1 MSDIGDRKVDL
12 FRRGLQILSLQGSER
27 QERLYRSHH
36 ACRISPGLA
45 TGFLLDGDMAE
56 GDEHECSTMCLNL
69 DVSNSLLQDP
79 GYPHDTTN
87 KFFNVAPIL

>member
-36 ACRISPGLA
+36 VCRIPHGLVMR
-45 TGFLLDGDMAE
+45 FLLEE
-56 GDEHECSTMCLNL
+56 GITEADEPECSTMCLNL
-69 DVSNSLLQDP
+69 DVSNPLLQDP

-87 KFFNVAPIL
+87 KFFNVASIL

>member
-36 ACRISPGLA
+36 VCRMVPPGLA
-45 TGFLLDGDMAE
+45 MGFLLDGDMAE
-56 GDEHECSTMCLNL
+56 GM
-69 DVSNSLLQDP
+69 
-79 GYPHDTTN
+79 
-87 KFFNVAPIL
+87 NVNVQRYA